1 MFNNEE
7 RIVLNGICN
16 NEKLDFSKKSV
27 LDSLLFSEQ
36 VVADEMMIDLIK
48 GISEKISALSDEEW
62 TEVRKQIPFSVALVP
77 EDEVAEVPTDE
88 EVLFRKIL

>member
-62 TEVRKQIPFSVALVP
+62 TEVRKQIPFFVALVP

-88 EVLFRKIL
+88 EVL

>member
-36 VVADEMMIDLIK
+36 VIADEMMIDLIK

-88 EVLFRKIL
+88 EVL

>member
-48 GISEKISALSDEEW
+48 GVSEKISALSDDEW
-62 TEVRKQIPFSVALVP
+62 TEVRKQIPFPVALVP

-88 EVLFRKIL
+88 EVL

>member
-62 TEVRKQIPFSVALVP
+62 TEVRKQIPFSVAL
-77 EDEVAEVPTDE
+77 EVAEVPTDE
-88 EVLFRKIL
+88 EVL

>member
-27 LDSLLFSEQ
+27 LYSLLFSEQ
-36 VVADEMMIDLIK
+36 VVTDEMMIDLIK

-62 TEVRKQIPFSVALVP
+62 VEVRKQIPFPVALVP

-88 EVLFRKIL
+88 EVI

>member
-77 EDEVAEVPTDE
+77 EDEVAEVPTDK
-88 EVLFRKIL
+88 EVL

>member
-36 VVADEMMIDLIK
+36 VVTDEMMIDLIK

-62 TEVRKQIPFSVALVP
+62 VEVRKQIPFPVALVP

-88 EVLFRKIL
+88 EVI